1 MNDVTDRIEKQ
12 IVLRSPR
19 SRVWRAIADSQ
30 EFGAWFGV
38 ELDGPWIAG
47 MPIKGRFKGEFSQEM
62 IDEWLKELG
71 LPPSPVAKVL
81 PEVFCVVDAI
91 EPEHRFAFRWIPFGI
106 DAGIDPETEPKT
118 LVEFH
123 LSDEGDGTLLKV
135 VESGFDAVPSAR
147 RKRAFLMNTGG
158 WEAQLENIAKH
169 LDKERTS

>member
-1 MNDVTDRIEKQ
+1 
-12 IVLRSPR
+12 
-19 SRVWRAIADSQ
+19 VWRAIVDSR

-38 ELDGPWIAG
+38 ELDGPWIVG
-47 MPIKGRFKGEFSQEM
+47 KPIKGHFKGEFSQEM
-62 IDEWLKELG
+62 IDGALKEMG
-71 LPPSPVAKVL
+71 LPSSSIAKVL
-81 PEVFCVVDAI
+81 PEVFCVVEAI

-135 VESGFDAVPSAR
+135 IESGFDKVPPAR

-158 WEAQLENIAKH
+158 WEAQLENIAKY
-169 LDKERTS
+169 LEKDSAS